1 MDDMNYSDILARCGV
16 EKDTPRYDYP
26 TQENKS
32 RNILTEPEIKGSTF
46 LKVENLNLKKHIND
60 HSTKNIKRSCFSNNL
75 NNEHIFTCFTCWSP
89 LRTPKNVVR
98 ATPKLEEETEWG
110 W

>member
-46 LKVENLNLKKHIND
+46 LN
-60 HSTKNIKRSCFSNNL
+60 
-75 NNEHIFTCFTCWSP
+75 
-89 LRTPKNVVR
+89 
-98 ATPKLEEETEWG
+98 
-110 W
+110 